1 MIVEIEKN
9 NIIITP
15 LRWFLQH
22 VFVSKTVDYLVKG
35 GLLQC
40 VLLPFVLRN
49 MVFCIAKHDV
59 LCLKFSLNRLF
70 GCGIHCTFCSFMA

>member
-35 GLLQC
+35 GILRLMQIYI
-40 VLLPFVLRN
+40 VKSFV
-49 MVFCIAKHDV
+49 K
-59 LCLKFSLNRLF
+59 K
-70 GCGIHCTFCSFMA
+70 G

>member
-35 GLLQC
+35 GFLQC

-49 MVFCIAKHDV
+49 M
-59 LCLKFSLNRLF
+59 
-70 GCGIHCTFCSFMA
+70 T